1 MERAERTILRDG
13 LTIGVAV
20 GVIGVSFGVLAASKG
35 ISTAMTC
42 GMSLFVFAGGSQ
54 FVLASA
60 AGTSLATAVAAA
72 LLLNLRLV
80 AYGLS
85 VASVLHGRLPAR
97 LASSYLVVDEST
109 AYALSRP
116 TPRLSRRGFY
126 TVGIVLFG
134 CWQTGT
140 LVGALAGGAIGDP
153 KRYGIDTALPA
164 ALLAMLWPQLGSR
177 RARIAAASGS
187 LIAVGLTPA
196 LQPGLP
202 IMLATFGVV
211 LALAVGRP

>member
-1 MERAERTILRDG
+1 MDLAERTIVRDG

-20 GVIGVSFGVLAASKG
+20 GVIGMSFGVLAASKG
-35 ISTAMTC
+35 ISTAMAC
-42 GMSLFVFAGGSQ
+42 GMSLFIFAGGSQ

-72 LLLNLRLV
+72 LLLNLRHV

-85 VASVLHGRLPAR
+85 VASSVRGRVPAR

-109 AYALSRP
+109 AYSLSRP

-126 TVGIVLFG
+126 TVGILLFG
-134 CWQTGT
+134 FWQVGT
-140 LVGALAGGAIGDP
+140 LIGALAGGAIGDP

-164 ALLAMLWPQLGSR
+164 ALLAMLWPQLESR
-177 RARIAAASGS
+177 RACVAAVCGS
-187 LIAVGLTPA
+187 LIAVGLTPV
-196 LQPGLP
+196 LRPGLP

-211 LALAVGRP
+211 LALAVDRR